1 MRKGEGGGARSR
13 RRGLGSSRG
22 RAVQQSCT
30 ARARAHTC
38 TGAQLAASRAPRAHA
53 SRPEW
58 RVGPRATPRRA
69 GAAPRARSS
78 RWAPGSRC
86 RAPRCGA
93 RRRDGEASR
102 GAWDAFGAPLP
113 PWPRDSVL
121 SPAPTPLSAACK
133 NPPRCSL
140 HIAPRPRPWT
150 PGSAP
155 RGGAPRAARVYVS
168 VCEAAARASRSI
180 AARGAIHSAATDLHS
195 ARPPH
200 PAPRCAPLSRP
211 RRLWRVA
218 RCVLVGMEVGGVVD
232 RRCHR
237 ERRVPWLSQVAA
249 KASNPGR
256 LVAGADPAACIVLAA
271 GARRAAGAG
280 EAHG

>member
-1 MRKGEGGGARSR
+1 MRARGGAGWGAAAGVQCSSPA
-13 RRGLGSSRG
+13 RRG
-22 RAVQQSCT
+22 
-30 ARARAHTC
+30 
-38 TGAQLAASRAPRAHA
+38 
-53 SRPEW
+53 
-58 RVGPRATPRRA
+58 RVPTPA
-69 GAAPRARSS
+69 RARSS
-78 RWAPGSRC
+78 PPCAPPVRTR
-86 RAPRCGA
+86 RARHGGWVRGRRLGA
-93 RRRDGEASR
+93 RGRRRERGAAAGRRAAAAERRGAAREGEAPR

-121 SPAPTPLSAACK
+121 IPAPTPLSARVQESPTMQSAHRAA
-133 NPPRCSL
+133 PAPL
-140 HIAPRPRPWT
+140 APRERSAR
-150 PGSAP
+150 GSAARSACVCVGV
-155 RGGAPRAARVYVS
+155 RGGGARV
-168 VCEAAARASRSI
+168 AQHRR
-180 AARGAIHSAATDLHS
+180 ARGAIHSAATDLHS

-200 PAPRCAPLSRP
+200 SAPRCAPLSRP
-211 RRLWRVA
+211 RRLGRVA